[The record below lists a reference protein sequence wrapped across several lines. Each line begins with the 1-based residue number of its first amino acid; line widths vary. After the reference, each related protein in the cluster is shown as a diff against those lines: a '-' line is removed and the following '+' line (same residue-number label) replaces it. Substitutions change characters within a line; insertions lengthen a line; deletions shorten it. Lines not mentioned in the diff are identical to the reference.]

1 MRKGWFFRS
10 VPSLLRLCKS
20 PLFYKTTISLHLYVG
35 LFVAP
40 FVLIFAVSVIV
51 INHRH
56 PVRGEKPAISTETKT
71 IDSLPESLD
80 SLDSVYRIMEQAG
93 ITGWVTFFRHIEEK
107 NQFRFIVLRPT
118 VRKNVS
124 VDLEKKTLEIQ
135 NLPNDLKSTLYWLH
149 VFPGPHTQYKN
160 WFFLFLWWA
169 LADGVAYGSIFLGMS
184 GIYLWYFLK
193 QERKIGLV
201 LMTAAMVGLALV
213 LVPLLG

>member
-1 MRKGWFFRS
+1 MKVGVRKDWFSRT
-10 VPSLLRLCKS
+10 VISLLRLFKS

-35 LFVAP
+35 MFVAP

-56 PVRGEKPAISTETKT
+56 PVREKPAISTETKT

-80 SLDSVYRIMEQAG
+80 SLDSVRRIMEQAG
-93 ITGWVTFFRHIEEK
+93 ITGWVTFFRHIEER

-124 VDLEKKTLEIQ
+124 VDLEKKTREIQ

-160 WFFLFLWWA
+160 WFFLFLLWA

-193 QERKIGLV
+193 QERK
-201 LMTAAMVGLALV
+201 VGLALV